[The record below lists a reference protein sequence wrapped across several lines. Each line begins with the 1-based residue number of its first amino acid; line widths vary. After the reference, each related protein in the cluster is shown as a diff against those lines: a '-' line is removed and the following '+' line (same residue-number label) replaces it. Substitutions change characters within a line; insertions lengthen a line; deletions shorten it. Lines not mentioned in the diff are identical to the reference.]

1 MMRIVQYMHLQ
12 CTCSYCTVHA
22 CTVMHRIVLVLP
34 YHAIAVDAATEHD
47 DNASVGSA
55 CIFIEDDFDK
65 EPESD
70 DEEVEEV
77 IVDLLE
83 VDLSREM
90 DDVSS
95 ELEAYQESD

>member
-1 MMRIVQYMHLQ
+1 MSNSG
-12 CTCSYCTVHA
+12 TATS
-22 CTVMHRIVLVLP
+22 
-34 YHAIAVDAATEHD
+34 IAVDAATEHD

-55 CIFIEDDFDK
+55 CIFIEDDFDE

-77 IVDLLE
+77 IVDLSE
-83 VDLSREM
+83 VDFSREM
-90 DDVSS
+90 DDVSF